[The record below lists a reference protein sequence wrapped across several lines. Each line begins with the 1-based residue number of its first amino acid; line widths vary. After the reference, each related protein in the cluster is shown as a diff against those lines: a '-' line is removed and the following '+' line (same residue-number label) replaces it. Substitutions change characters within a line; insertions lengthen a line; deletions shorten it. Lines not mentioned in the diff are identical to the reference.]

1 MKAELFF
8 SQFHIPAVCVQLCF
22 MLMLNSK
29 QKLSQL
35 SIMCAWVHTYSI
47 WEWEYTV
54 YMWNWRFVGGKK
66 YSDEEMNDI
75 IIQTITLTLP
85 LNLPRD
91 CVRDT
96 IKEENFI
103 GKCVHLSTGCVFDQ
117 GLQRP
122 VFLFGVTTRPNVTWR
137 WIGDSEAGEVGW
149 RHSILFS
156 WQVSVLFIFKSA
168 CNSCIVQ

>member
-1 MKAELFF
+1 
-8 SQFHIPAVCVQLCF
+8 
-22 MLMLNSK
+22 
-29 QKLSQL
+29 
-35 SIMCAWVHTYSI
+35 MCAALLYVNVEFKTKAFTVVHNVCMSAYIQYMRMRIYSI
-47 WEWEYTV
+47 YV
-54 YMWNWRFVGGKK
+54 KLKIYRGKK

-122 VFLFGVTTRPNVTWR
+122 VLLFGVTTRPNVT
-137 WIGDSEAGEVGW
+137 
-149 RHSILFS
+149 
-156 WQVSVLFIFKSA
+156 
-168 CNSCIVQ
+168 